1 MFSIFSSLYAG
12 NLMYYSSLLKAEAI
26 KIDLFENFQKQSYRN
41 RCSIASPNGILNLI
55 IPIDRKSKS
64 VIKEVKIDDS
74 QNWRKIHWKSLE
86 SSYRSSPYFEYYE
99 DDFHEIFLK
108 KKSNYL
114 FEFNHLILL
123 EILKALKVELE
134 ITFTKSYV
142 LKNDKIYDYR
152 NVIHPKIQLDNEIN
166 ELTYH
171 QVFQEKQKFIPNL
184 SVLDLLFN
192 EGPMAKQLLLR

>member
-1 MFSIFSSLYAG
+1 
-12 NLMYYSSLLKAEAI
+12 MYYSSLLKAEAI